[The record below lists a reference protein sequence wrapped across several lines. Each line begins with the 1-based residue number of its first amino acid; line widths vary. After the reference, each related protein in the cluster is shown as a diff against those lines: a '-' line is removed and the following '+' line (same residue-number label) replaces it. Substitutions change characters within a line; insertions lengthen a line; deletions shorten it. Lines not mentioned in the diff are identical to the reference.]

1 MAEPSRAVLIT
12 GCSTGIGR
20 ATAVRLAKS
29 GWRVYATARRLES
42 IADLAAAGCEILRL
56 DVCEEAS
63 MRDAV
68 AHVEQR
74 EGAVGVLINNAGYGS
89 EGPTEEVSMDEVRLQ
104 FETNVFGLLRLTQL
118 CAPGMRRQ
126 GWGKVVNVGSVGGSL
141 VLPGGGIYHATKYAL
156 EALSDALRFE
166 MRGFG
171 IDVVL
176 IKPGPIKTAFGET
189 ALAKVEATAGAPS
202 PYDPF
207 RNALK
212 KQIRAAYEGPMGA
225 LAAEPDAVARVIE
238 KAITTRKPRTRYTV
252 TMAARVLMATRR
264 RLSDRAFDAVMR
276 TQFPTPGVQG

>member
-1 MAEPSRAVLIT
+1 ME
-12 GCSTGIGR
+12 
-20 ATAVRLAKS
+20 
-29 GWRVYATARRLES
+29 
-42 IADLAAAGCEILRL
+42 
-56 DVCEEAS
+56 
-63 MRDAV
+63 
-68 AHVEQR
+68 
-74 EGAVGVLINNAGYGS
+74 
-89 EGPTEEVSMDEVRLQ
+89 EVRLQ

-126 GWGKVVNVGSVGGSL
+126 GWGKVVNVGSMGGSL

-176 IKPGPIKTAFGET
+176 IKPGPIKTAFGDT
-189 ALAKVEATAGAPS
+189 ALAKVDATAGVPS

-207 RNALK
+207 RAVLK

-238 KAITTRKPRTRYTV
+238 KAITTRRPRARYTV

>member
-42 IADLAAAGCEILRL
+42 IADLAAAGCETLRL
-56 DVCEEAS
+56 DVCDEAS
-63 MRDAV
+63 MRAAV
-68 AHVEQR
+68 KHVEER
-74 EGAVGVLINNAGYGS
+74 CGAVGVLINNAGYGS
-89 EGPTEEVSMDEVRLQ
+89 EGPTEEVAMDEVRLQ

-126 GWGKVVNVGSVGGSL
+126 GWGRIVNVGSVGGSL

-176 IKPGPIKTAFGET
+176 VKPGPIKTAFGDT

-207 RNALK
+207 RAVLK

-225 LAAEPDAVARVIE
+225 LAAEPDAVAQVIE
-238 KAITTRKPRTRYTV
+238 KAIGARRPRTRYTV
-252 TMAARVLMATRR
+252 TLAARVLMATRR

-276 TQFPTPGVQG
+276 TQFPTPGVQR